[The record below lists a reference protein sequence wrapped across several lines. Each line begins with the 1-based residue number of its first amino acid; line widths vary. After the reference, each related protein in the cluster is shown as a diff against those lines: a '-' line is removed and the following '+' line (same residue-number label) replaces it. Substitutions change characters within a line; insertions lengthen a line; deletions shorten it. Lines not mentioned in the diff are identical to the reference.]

1 MSGFFFPMIIYISQN
16 RETIN
21 RVDGKSWEEK
31 KPNVNAS
38 DGEKWMLNKD
48 VMEKI
53 VIRVDGEVKETMWL
67 ELKERKVDGVNEF
80 DGDHV

>member
-1 MSGFFFPMIIYISQN
+1 MG
-16 RETIN
+16 
-21 RVDGKSWEEK
+21 GKK
-31 KPNVNAS
+31 NVNAS

>member
-1 MSGFFFPMIIYISQN
+1 MIIYISQN

-31 KPNVNAS
+31 KTNVNAS
-38 DGEKWMLNKD
+38 DGEKWMVNKD

-53 VIRVDGEVKETMWL
+53 VIRVDGEMKETMWL